1 MATTAPSSTAYD
13 REARFYFILSCAMA
27 FVLLAAFGFHFAMG
41 RSSFASPVVVHVHAV
56 LAMGWLGIYVLQNW
70 LVASGNVAAHRKLG
84 WIAAL
89 WVPAML
95 VVGVATTVNAVQM
108 GRVPF
113 FFMPQRFLF
122 GDPLTLLCFGALTA
136 AALVMRRRTDWHRR
150 LHLCAMA
157 ALMGPGFGRLLP
169 MPFMGP
175 YAFEIAAMCGLIFPL
190 IAMLREVRQGKGL
203 HRAWAIGVP
212 AIPLTLLAAS
222 LLGHSALG
230 ASIYGA
236 AVAGT
241 PGEAI
246 GGLEYGPPPPGM

>member
-169 MPFMGP
+169 MPFMGY
-175 YAFEIAAMCGLIFPL
+175 YAFEIAAALGIIFPA
-190 IAMLREVRQGKGL
+190 IAIAREA
-203 HRAWAIGVP
+203 RAGAVHPAWKFGVGALP
-212 AIPLTLLAAS
+212 VILLASLAFGQSAFGGSVYAS
-222 LLGHSALG
+222 V
-230 ASIYGA
+230 
-236 AVAGT
+236 VAGT

-246 GGLEYGPPPPGM
+246 GGLEYGAPPPGM